1 MAKTATGLSV
11 GDYVY
16 KPFDILKPGKIVK
29 VGTSSALH
37 GPHKKVYEVKW
48 LVDGSSSIEWELH
61 LNDFNHA
68 TDEHLKKYNK
78 FDAIRQ
84 KLKAL

>member
-1 MAKTATGLSV
+1 MAKSANQCVV

-16 KPFDILKPGKIVK
+16 EPFAILKPGKVIAVHNIVRN
-29 VGTSSALH
+29 GYPERHL
-37 GPHKKVYEVKW
+37 EVRW
-48 LVDGSSSIEWELH
+48 LDGSVTKVWELH

-78 FDAIRQ
+78 FDAIR
-84 KLKAL
+84 KTLAKI